1 MLLQSTP
8 EKQPAAAAP
17 RPLIPD
23 PPSTKSLSTVQL
35 ETPRDASVSRFAD
48 QYQVAD
54 VLGQGSYS
62 VVRNAVR
69 ISDRKPVA
77 VKIVTRSKLSPT
89 DEANLK
95 REVGILFSLDHP
107 NIVKV
112 LDFFE
117 EERYF
122 YVVLEKMCG
131 GELFDRLMEK
141 AVYNEGEARDLAIV
155 LLNAIKYI
163 HDRDIVHRYVINKRN
178 RLCVLPHSQRY
189 QT

>member
-1 MLLQSTP
+1 M
-8 EKQPAAAAP
+8 
-17 RPLIPD
+17 
-23 PPSTKSLSTVQL
+23 
-35 ETPRDASVSRFAD
+35 ETPRDASKFTE
-48 QYQVAD
+48 QYQLGE

-62 VVRNAVR
+62 VVRNGVR
-69 ISDRKPVA
+69 ISDKRPVA
-77 VKIVTRSKLSPT
+77 VKIVTRSKLNAT

-117 EERYF
+117 EDRFF

-141 AVYNEGEARDLAIV
+141 AVYTEGEARDLAIV
-155 LLNAIKYI
+155 LLKAIKYI
-163 HDRDIVHRYVINKRN
+163 HDRDIVHR
-178 RLCVLPHSQRY
+178 
-189 QT
+189 